1 MCLVQQYLVLQLYIP
16 QGFPWSLEL
25 TLTDTSK
32 TKRRVNLT
40 TAVSKTEVKYFHVKQ
55 PIDHRVKRNTWLNLA
70 IDCYSFMA
78 AWKGNSHS

>member
-1 MCLVQQYLVLQLYIP
+1 MQQYLVLQLYIP